1 MTDNPPSTRPTSS
14 LPDIRIG
21 GVPEHFNYPLHMV
34 KKLGL
39 DTKFGV
45 NLIFAEQACGT
56 GQMISNLKDKS
67 VDLIVALTEGIT
79 ADIAKGSD
87 VRILG
92 TYVSSPLCWAIS
104 GAGPASASQQSTGP
118 STNASTALPRNV
130 ADMKGK
136 TFGIS
141 RYGSGS
147 QLMAYVLA
155 NERGW
160 DPQHDVQFKVIG
172 KFQHL
177 RDRYGSGD

>member
-1 MTDNPPSTRPTSS
+1 MTDNPPSIRPTSS

-104 GAGPASASQQSTGP
+104 GAGPASASQH
-118 STNASTALPRNV
+118 TATPRNV

>member
-1 MTDNPPSTRPTSS
+1 MTDNPPSKRPTSS

-104 GAGPASASQQSTGP
+104 GAGPVSASQH
-118 STNASTALPRNV
+118 TATPRNV

-177 RDRYGSGD
+177 RDRYGSVD